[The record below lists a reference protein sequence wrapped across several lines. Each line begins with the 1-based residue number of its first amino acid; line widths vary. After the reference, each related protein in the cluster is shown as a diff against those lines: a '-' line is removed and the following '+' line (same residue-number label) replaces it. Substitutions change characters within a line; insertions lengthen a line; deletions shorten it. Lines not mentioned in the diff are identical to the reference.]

1 MNDELRAQRR
11 SVPPVD
17 RPALRRC
24 VGDDVESFA
33 TKHWGSQPLLRR
45 ADELP
50 ARFTDLLSLDAV
62 DELLSR
68 RGLRSPFLRMAR
80 DGTVIDAK
88 RWTRSGGAGAE
99 IADQVADE
107 AVGELFADGATA
119 VLQGLHR
126 TWPPIIE
133 LATQLA
139 LDLGHPVQVN
149 AYITPPSSRGFA
161 AHYDVHDV
169 FVLQVAGEKR
179 WTIHEPVLVAPLRS
193 QVWQDRRGA
202 VEDRAAEPALLDAV
216 LAPGDALY
224 LPRGYLHAAEALGDV
239 SVHLTIG
246 VHSVTRFAVAEALLD
261 AAADDPAL
269 RGSLPLGVDLSDP
282 EAVRPYVVET
292 VQALITRLDANDP
305 DEAVRRVRRRTWQAS
320 RPAPVRPLAQ
330 AAAAAAVTVDTV
342 VVLRPGLRALLHDR
356 DQPPVLELP
365 HRRLR
370 LPAGSGSAARALIA
384 GEPVA
389 TGDLGL
395 TDEVALELVALL
407 LRTSVVV
414 PANRRLPASR

>member
-1 MNDELRAQRR
+1 MNDKSSAQRR
-11 SVPPVD
+11 PVRPSD

-24 VGDDVESFA
+24 VGEDVESFA
-33 TKHWGSQPLLRR
+33 TKHWGHP
-45 ADELP
+45 ATAAPGDELP
-50 ARFTDLLSLDAV
+50 TPFTDLLSLDAV

-68 RGLRSPFLRMAR
+68 RGLRTPFLRMAR
-80 DGTVIDAK
+80 DGTVIDPK

-179 WTIHEPVLVAPLRS
+179 WTIHAPVLVSPLRS
-193 QVWQDRRGA
+193 QVWQDRPNGGGGA
-202 VEDRAAEPALLDAV
+202 AAEPPVLDAV
-216 LAPGDALY
+216 LTPGDALY
-224 LPRGYLHAAEALGDV
+224 LPRGYLHSAEALGEV
-239 SVHLTIG
+239 SVHLTVG

-269 RGSLPLGVDLSDP
+269 RGSLPLGVDLSDA
-282 EAVRPYVVET
+282 EAVRPYVEET
-292 VQALITRLDANDP
+292 VQALDRPAGAERPHRCRTPGPPAHL
-305 DEAVRRVRRRTWQAS
+305 AVHPPPRPYARWRRRQQPPQPSGHGRGAAS
-320 RPAPVRPLAQ
+320 RPARPAARPRPAACAGASPPSV
-330 AAAAAAVTVDTV
+330 AAAGGKRICRT
-342 VVLRPGLRALLHDR
+342 
-356 DQPPVLELP
+356 
-365 HRRLR
+365 
-370 LPAGSGSAARALIA
+370 AR
-384 GEPVA
+384 
-389 TGDLGL
+389 
-395 TDEVALELVALL
+395 
-407 LRTSVVV
+407 
-414 PANRRLPASR
+414 